1 MNQATS
7 ATAAFVAEKTTQWI
21 HKYIIDILIYM
32 YNIYIMYREN
42 TYITIQT
49 YIYNYIYTISHI

>member
-32 YNIYIMYREN
+32 YNIYILCIEKTR
-42 TYITIQT
+42 I
-49 YIYNYIYTISHI
+49 